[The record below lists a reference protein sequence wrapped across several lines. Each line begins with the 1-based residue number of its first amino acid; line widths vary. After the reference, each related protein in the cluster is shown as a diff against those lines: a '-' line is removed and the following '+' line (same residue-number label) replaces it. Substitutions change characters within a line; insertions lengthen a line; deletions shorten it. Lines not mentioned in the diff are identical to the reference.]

1 MSNHLAI
8 ATVTAALGEV
18 VYNAITAEVSGA
30 EVSYSRPTAIAA
42 EDDDVPARANL
53 FLYGVTP
60 NAAWRN
66 TDLPTR
72 RGGGELAQRPRAALD
87 LHYLVSFYG
96 NDALLEPQ
104 RMLGCVVR
112 ALHSRPALTR
122 SDVVGAIDAYEFLEH
137 SDLHESPESVRFTP
151 VSLTLEELSKLWSV
165 LFQTPY
171 ALTMAYQGTVV
182 LVEAE
187 EAAPQP
193 TLPVRG
199 RNVYVVPLRRPEVT
213 EVAEAAGPRAPILPT
228 SVLVLR
234 GRGLAGE
241 ITRVRLGTGG
251 DEWEP
256 TLVTAREVR
265 LPLAAVPAARLR
277 AGIQGVQVVHRM
289 KMGTPAVPHRG
300 EESNVAPFIL
310 RPVVRRLNDDPGEDE
325 FQVQVLPPA
334 EVGAPRRMQV
344 RVAPEAGARQRAE
357 LLLNAVDDPGGPA
370 FLFAG
375 REREE
380 DTDTLI
386 FDAPG
391 LAAGRYL
398 VRVRIDGAESLLEA
412 DAPPPPGNPDDLA
425 YVRPWVEVP

>member
-18 VYNAITAEVSGA
+18 VYGAISTEVSGA
-30 EVSYSRPTAIAA
+30 EVSYSRPAAIDA
-42 EDDDVPARANL
+42 EEDDVPARANL

-72 RGGGELAQRPRAALD
+72 RAGGELSQRPHAALD
-87 LHYLVSFYG
+87 LHYLISFYG

-104 RMLGCVVR
+104 RMLGSVVR

-122 SDVVGAIDAYEFLEH
+122 TDIVGAIDSYEFLEG
-137 SDLHESPESVRFTP
+137 SDLHEAPEAVRFTP
-151 VSLTLEELSKLWSV
+151 VSLSLEELSKLWSV

-171 ALTMAYQGTVV
+171 ALTVAYQGTVV
-182 LVEAE
+182 LIEAE
-187 EAAPQP
+187 EAAPRP

-199 RNVYVVPLRRPEVT
+199 RNVYVVPLRRPEVA
-213 EVAEAAGPRAPILPT
+213 EVAEAGGPGSPILPT
-228 SVLVLR
+228 GVLVLR
-234 GRGLAGE
+234 GRGLAGD
-241 ITRVRLGTGG
+241 ITRVRLGTAG

-256 TLVTAREVR
+256 SLVTAREVR
-265 LPLAAVPAARLR
+265 LPLSTVPTDRLR

-289 KMGTPAVPHRG
+289 EMGTPAMPHRG

-310 RPVVRRLNDDPGEDE
+310 RPVVRRVNDDPNEDE
-325 FQVQVLPPA
+325 FQVQVLPPVD
-334 EVGAPRRMQV
+334 VGDPRRVQV
-344 RVAPEAGARQRAE
+344 RVAPDVGPRQRAE
-357 LLLNAVDDPGGPA
+357 LLLNAVGDPAGPA
-370 FLFAG
+370 FLFPAP
-375 REREE
+375 EREE
-380 DTDTLI
+380 DTDTLV

-412 DAPPPPGNPDDLA
+412 DAPPSPGNPDDRV